1 MRFEKSNGEWT
12 LKAPIEGRAEFSAVD
27 GLVSRIGSLQMK
39 SLLSTPP
46 PQGDGLQ
53 KPAATLRIGTGSS
66 QATLLLGAS
75 AGEGSVYAR
84 DAARPAIFTVD
95 ASLLD
100 DLKKAYQEKAT
111 ITELAKDDK
120 RGQGYRLGAPAKQV
134 ALAISDDLVALVG
147 KQSEASVTDAIK
159 QIPDKTFSVDVWV
172 KDEEL
177 TGVALDLTQFFDKPV
192 SGHKLALDVGIDLN
206 SGKVSA
212 PSGATEINI
221 DKLLEQFPAGALGG
235 GLGGPAVGSDFDPG
249 TGLGDSDAGIGDPD
263 TNVGGSGTELTD
275 AQIEMLKQSG
285 MTKKQ
290 IKQLMDAQSGK

>member
-1 MRFEKSNGEWT
+1 VKKIAELAGEDPSSVDAMLTDLPPGLEPLAKAAKGEWIA
-12 LKAPIEGRAEFSAVD
+12 LD
-27 GLVSRIGSLQMK
+27 LVK
-39 SLLSTPP
+39 
-46 PQGDGLQ
+46 
-53 KPAATLRIGTGSS
+53 AATAAKKKG
-66 QATLLLGAS
+66 LLDALPTAAAS
-75 AGEGSVYAR
+75 
-84 DAARPAIFTVD
+84 PAVD
-95 ASLLD
+95 ASKVQKLLD

-221 DKLLEQFPAGALGG
+221 DKLLEQFPAGALAG
-235 GLGGPAVGSDFDPG
+235 GLGGGPAVGSDFDPG

-263 TNVGGSGTELTD
+263 TNVGGSATELTD